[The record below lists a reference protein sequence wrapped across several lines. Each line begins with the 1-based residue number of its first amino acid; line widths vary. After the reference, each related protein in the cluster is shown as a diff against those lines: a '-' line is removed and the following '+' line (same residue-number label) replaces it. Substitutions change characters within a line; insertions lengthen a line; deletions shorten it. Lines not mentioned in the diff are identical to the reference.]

1 MASLARIATTTMALA
16 ALAGCATIPED
27 KCATTDWYELGVADG
42 RAGHAAER
50 LVKHREA
57 CAGVK
62 IEPDET
68 RYLQGR
74 KLGLAE
80 YCRLDHAIDAG
91 LAGNSYEGVCDA
103 EYARLH
109 GASHAVWRAKKNV
122 DENLSAVSWRE
133 AEIHGDKASDS
144 RKAELRSQVRELDR
158 KRETLRHEQLQA
170 ELELN
175 RVRTERALRAAAT
188 PVPPASASPPL
199 PRATPAASPKT
210 ATIPIVF
217 GAANGKATIGK
228 TEFALRFAYL
238 FVAADPLEALVVR
251 PMLVLTQE
259 PIPDALIGRANDLDG
274 ILAALPHYVLAS
286 RDGAKPPKVTLV
298 VWHPQVGS
306 SPLIVR
312 DAAKGALVRFD
323 IYGEQRLT
331 GRIASPGNGAR
342 AYADAKQ
349 LRLDVRF
356 DAPLSRRFR

>member
-1 MASLARIATTTMALA
+1 MASLARIVLVSTLFA
-16 ALAGCATIPED
+16 ALTGCATIPED

-42 RAGHAAER
+42 RAGHAADR

-62 IEPDET
+62 IAPDET

-80 YCRLDHAIDAG
+80 YCRIERAIDTG

-103 EYARLH
+103 EFARLH
-109 GASHAVWRAKKNV
+109 AAGYTVWRAKKNV
-122 DENLSAVSWRE
+122 DENLSAVSWRD
-133 AEIHGDKASDS
+133 AEIHGNKASDS
-144 RKAELRSQVRELDR
+144 RKAELRSQIRELDR

-175 RVRTERALRAAAT
+175 RVRTERVVRATAPVASAATTPSPPRAAPAA
-188 PVPPASASPPL
+188 PPAA
-199 PRATPAASPKT
+199 PAPT
-210 ATIPIVF
+210 VVF

-238 FVAADPLEALVVR
+238 FVAADPLEGLAVR

-259 PIPDALIGRANDLDG
+259 QIPDALIGRAHDLDTV
-274 ILAALPHYVLAS
+274 LAALPHYVLAS
-286 RDGAKPPKVTLV
+286 RDGGKQPKVTLV
-298 VWHPQVGS
+298 VWHPQLGS
-306 SPLIVR
+306 SPTIVR
-312 DAAKGALVRFD
+312 DAGKDALARFD
-323 IYGEQRLT
+323 IYGEQRLS
-331 GRIASPGNGAR
+331 GRLASPGNGAR
-342 AYADAKQ
+342 AYAEAKE